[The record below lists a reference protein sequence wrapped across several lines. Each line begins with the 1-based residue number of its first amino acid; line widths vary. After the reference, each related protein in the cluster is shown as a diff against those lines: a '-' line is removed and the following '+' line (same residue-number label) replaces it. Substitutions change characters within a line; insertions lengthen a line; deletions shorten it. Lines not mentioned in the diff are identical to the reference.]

1 MQILFGLRDF
11 GKIKS
16 AEVNISGFS
25 VFVGNNNSGKTY
37 VMQLIYGIR
46 NNLKRYLKDYDL
58 YKRYFEQMEEQATA
72 GKVTLDAGS
81 MKKWENYLNNI
92 LQKNKEKIIFDT
104 FYKKI
109 EIGQIYVRFQIEE
122 DERYEFYF
130 RSECDEEFNSAFAR
144 LYGLK
149 STQSFND
156 MRLLQLDIFHIM
168 NEKKKLM
175 KSYQYYSESFLESVF
190 VQVLADFLLEFS
202 FQIFLPSSRTG
213 LIMLYK
219 EFFATKT
226 DEAVNIYRLDH
237 KESFTMNITR
247 PVYDFLRFV
256 QTFVPN
262 RDFLVNDSLE
272 NKGFIQFIEK
282 HLIEGR
288 ILIDQRNQLVYQE
301 QGAQRELPLYLSSSM
316 VNELM
321 PVLYVLQSVVK
332 PRQLIWD
339 EIETSLHPQ
348 KQMELV
354 RLLSR
359 MYNAGFSMIVSTHSD
374 TMAAKINN
382 LCLLSFSQG
391 LKGKRAEI
399 LKKARLEEADL
410 FKKRIYVYQFEN
422 DNNGRSLV
430 RELEF
435 DEVTGYQ
442 FSLFQDSVEK
452 LFQETRLILE

>member
-58 YKRYFEQMEEQATA
+58 YKRYFEQMEEQAAA

-149 STQSFND
+149 STQSFNG

-354 RLLSR
+354 R
-359 MYNAGFSMIVSTHSD
+359 
-374 TMAAKINN
+374 
-382 LCLLSFSQG
+382 
-391 LKGKRAEI
+391 
-399 LKKARLEEADL
+399 
-410 FKKRIYVYQFEN
+410 
-422 DNNGRSLV
+422 
-430 RELEF
+430 
-435 DEVTGYQ
+435 
-442 FSLFQDSVEK
+442 
-452 LFQETRLILE
+452 